1 MERVIFDIWI
11 IDTNMCRIVAHDIR
25 TEIRKL
31 SDGGCI
37 CDIATLFDEMDRIK
51 DEMSTL
57 GYNAVFDI
65 IYKR

>member
-1 MERVIFDIWI
+1 MERVIFDIWV
-11 IDTNMCRIVAHDIR
+11 IDTDMCRIVANSCNS
-25 TEIRKL
+25 EIRKL

-37 CDIATLFDEMDRIK
+37 CDITTLFDEMDRIK
-51 DEMSTL
+51 DEMSML